1 MKKEKKKS
9 FLLLAFVSLIV
20 LLTTYIVFCTVYK
33 HVRYGKWLEKT
44 GNGYQVKDEH
54 SSDDHYNFYA
64 WITDSIFSTR
74 GNLQISEPIYTD
86 EKGNLLNKG
95 IMKEVMIFPKIFTRL
110 DVRINLNDNGMNVI
124 PDGLQYIRLHFN
136 EKLELLDSEGKKVLD
151 KNGDTVEA
159 RTFRACREDIYS
171 LVKNAHEVWGI
182 FDLEDFDR

>member
-1 MKKEKKKS
+1 MKKKGKI
-9 FLLLAFVSLIV
+9 FLKVVISLIFILIV
-20 LLTTYIVFCTVYK
+20 YIAFCFIYK

-54 SSDDHYNFYA
+54 SSDDHYNFHA
-64 WITDSIFSTR
+64 WVTDNIFSTR
-74 GNLQISEPIYTD
+74 GNLNLSEPLASD
-86 EKGNLLNKG
+86 EKGRSLNKG
-95 IMKEVMIFPKIFTRL
+95 IIKEVMIFPKIFTRL

-124 PDGLQYIRLHFN
+124 PDGLQYIRLRFN